1 MNKSEFFKKAHT
13 ITKRVIKAGDNYR
26 VTFGACL
33 KMLKEKIDV
42 NLKKWDKNGENRIYV
57 NSQTGGLSFG
67 FLVVDGDNVDY
78 SNVREDYLKKIKD
91 AIAKKLVKF
100 KADDEDNTEA
110 DVIKYSSYLTI

>member
-13 ITKRVIKAGDNYR
+13 IAKRVIKAGDNYR

-57 NSQTGGLSFG
+57 NSQCGWESFG
-67 FLVVDGDNVDY
+67 FMIVDGDNVDY
-78 SNVREDYLKKIKD
+78 SNVREDYLQRIKD
-91 AIAKKLVKF
+91 SISKKLIKF
-100 KADDEDNTEA
+100 KAEDEDNTEA
-110 DVIKYSSYLTI
+110 DVIKYSLYLAI